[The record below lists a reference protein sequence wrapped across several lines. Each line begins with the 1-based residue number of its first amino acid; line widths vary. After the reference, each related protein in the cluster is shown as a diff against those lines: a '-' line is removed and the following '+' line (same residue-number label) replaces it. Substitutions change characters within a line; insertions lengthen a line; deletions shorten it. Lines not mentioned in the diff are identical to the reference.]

1 MSKRHWIV
9 IAVAVVVLLAGG
21 GGFLVWRNASAT
33 PKTDPAPAQPV
44 AVAVPGAPAELK
56 IGVLVTLASRPGQGS
71 EWKFAAEGAQVAA
84 ERLTMGGVKVTLV
97 TVDDKGSEAGAQRAV
112 EQLADQSVVG
122 IIAASQGSHLSGAVK
137 AAKKAKVPLL
147 LPYEPDPKLL
157 GDLAWAT
164 GPQDSAIGAALQQ
177 SLTAANLK
185 RTLLIDVGG
194 GTPDGVDPD
203 GKITFEPDD
212 DPKNLVKVVTDR
224 TKEKKP
230 IDSVLISGPA
240 VQQAAVVQALQGA
253 DLTLPLYLTP
263 DATSPAF
270 TAALVEAGGSLS
282 TSLASVGP
290 DADDAAALGADETGK
305 AVSAFLAA
313 TRMLAGD
320 PERTTLLGDQ
330 PFAEVADHADTRSHD
345 AVIAMAYAI
354 TAVTTRQSQDGSV
367 DPETAIAGLKLDHAS
382 GLAGPAL
389 DFSGSG
395 ALAPDGVIG
404 LRSSDQD
411 LGLRPG
417 ASDPAPRLIWFAAP

>member
-1 MSKRHWIV
+1 MTRGRWIAL
-9 IAVAVVVLLAGG
+9 IVAVVVVLGG
-21 GGFLVWRNASAT
+21 AGGFLWWRNASAA

-56 IGVLVTLASRPGQGS
+56 IGVLVTLASRPGEGS

-84 ERLTMGGVKVTLV
+84 QRLTMGGVKVTLE
-97 TVDDKGSEAGAQRAV
+97 TADDKGSEAGAKRAV
-112 EQLADQSVVG
+112 RQLADQGVVG
-122 IIAASQGSHLSGAVK
+122 IVAASQGPHLRGAVK
-137 AAKKAKVPLL
+137 AAKAAELPLL

-164 GPQDSAIGAALQQ
+164 GPQEPAIGAALQQ

-212 DPKNLVKVVTDR
+212 DVKNLIKVVTDR
-224 TKEKKP
+224 TKEKKK

-240 VQQAAVVQALQGA
+240 VQQSVVVKALQGA
-253 DLTLPLYLTP
+253 DLTLPIFLTP
-263 DATSPAF
+263 EATSPAF
-270 TAALVEAGGSLS
+270 TAALVEADGSLS
-282 TSLASVGP
+282 TSLASVG
-290 DADDAAALGADETGK
+290 ANGDDAAALGADEAGK

-320 PERTTLLGDQ
+320 PERKTLLGDQ
-330 PFAEVADHADTRSHD
+330 PFAKVVDNADTRSHD
-345 AVIAMAYAI
+345 AVIALTYAI
-354 TAVTTRQSQDGSV
+354 TAVTTRQSQDGSA
-367 DPETAIAGLKLDHAS
+367 DPATAIAGLQLDHGN

-389 DFSGSG
+389 DFSYPG
-395 ALAPDGVIG
+395 ALAADRVIG

-411 LGLRPG
+411 LGLRPDTD
-417 ASDPAPRLIWFAAP
+417 DPTPRLIWFAAP